1 MQVQEPTPFILWR
14 IGMNTRY
21 IAKENMARTVEI
33 AWAKKRQMQ
42 RVVELTY
49 KGRST
54 TYLYPA
60 NTREV
65 GPWSRDSEGVVW
77 W

>member
-1 MQVQEPTPFILWR
+1 MQAQEPTPFILWR

-65 GPWSRDSEGVVW
+65 GLWSRDSEGVVW
-77 W
+77 